1 MKQLVYQVCYTR
13 YQVPFYL
20 WQTGPV
26 LKQVQKYYD
35 RDYSDSSRGCF
46 YGPGCRVKFSE
57 RDYLVEVIIPYE
69 NSIQILNDQV
79 REKVSKYELQR
90 NHIPWR
96 FSVSRTLVLYLHAY
110 T

>member
-1 MKQLVYQVCYTR
+1 MTEIAVIAAVAASM
-13 YQVPFYL
+13 
-20 WQTGPV
+20 
-26 LKQVQKYYD
+26 D
-35 RDYSDSSRGCF
+35 RFAEWSF
-46 YGPGCRVKFSE
+46 W